1 MTDRDLCL
9 TPYLRKRI
17 DDHSAA
23 IAKRFS
29 ADAADVKR
37 KIEALLMVHATNVQ
51 ITAAIA
57 KVRSGYEAVTGGR

>member
-1 MTDRDLCL
+1 MTERDLQI

-23 IAKRFS
+23 IAREFE
-29 ADAADVKR
+29 ADAAEVKR

-57 KVRSGYEAVTGGR
+57 RVRDGYRALREGR